1 MGAGHDYFP
10 EASQVVPWPAL
21 VRKGPE
27 VSRGQDL
34 VHSRQ
39 LPPGRVPAPGPTGW
53 QSRGQGVFLAL
64 TLA

>member
-1 MGAGHDYFP
+1 MEAGHDYFP

-39 LPPGRVPAPGPTGW
+39 LPPGRVPAPAP
-53 QSRGQGVFLAL
+53 QGGRVEARESFSP
-64 TLA
+64 

>member
-1 MGAGHDYFP
+1 MIIFQKHLRWFLG
-10 EASQVVPWPAL
+10 QPW

-53 QSRGQGVFLAL
+53 ESRGQGVFLAL